1 MSINK
6 PNERLDDKPMIP
18 KEASIIAVVVTYNP
32 SFEVLSR
39 LLVSTSSQVGRLFI
53 VDNGSQCADGVKQL
67 VSTILNADF
76 TGLPQ
81 NFGIA
86 YAQNV
91 GIRLAYEHNAEYVLT
106 LDQDSV
112 PEPGMVKKLSAVFD
126 QVQGSERIA
135 AVGPL
140 LLDESTSLALPFF
153 SYRNGRKQRITPTVG
168 GEILNVECLV
178 SSGTLL
184 AMRAIVEVGLLREE
198 LFISYV
204 DVEWCLRARSHGFQV
219 LGCCAAT
226 MTHNLGERRLKIGR
240 YLIPL
245 HSPLRHYY
253 VFRSGVYM
261 QRLSH
266 VSTTW
271 KRADRRQ
278 LARSFILFGFIG
290 LPKFEEITSMF
301 RGLKDGLLMSIQAV
315 VRLQTT
321 DSYREGMATSAADP
335 QDNQPSPMLK

>member
-1 MSINK
+1 MVRTFSNA
-6 PNERLDDKPMIP
+6 E
-18 KEASIIAVVVTYNP
+18 
-32 SFEVLSR
+32 F
-39 LLVSTSSQVGRLFI
+39 TSL
-53 VDNGSQCADGVKQL
+53 QL
-67 VSTILNADF
+67 NM
-76 TGLPQ
+76 
-81 NFGIA
+81 GIA

-91 GIRLAYEHNAEYVLT
+91 GIGIAHTHRVDYVLT

-112 PEPGMVKKLSAVFD
+112 PGPAMVEKISAVFN
-126 QVQGSERIA
+126 QANGSERIA

-140 LLDESTSLALPFF
+140 LLDESTQLALPFF
-153 SYRNGRKQRITPTVG
+153 SFRTGRKQRITPSVG
-168 GEILNVECLV
+168 GDILNVECLV

-184 AMRAIVEVGLLREE
+184 NMGAIAEVGLMREE

-253 VFRSGVYM
+253 VFRSGIYM
-261 QRLSH
+261 QRLSY
-266 VSTTW
+266 VSAAW

-278 LARSFILFGFIG
+278 LARSFILFSFVG
-290 LPKFEEITSMF
+290 LPKLQEFTSMC
-301 RGLKDGLLMSIQAV
+301 RGLKDGLLMNMQALMH
-315 VRLQTT
+315 LQTSET
-321 DSYREGMATSAADP
+321 YREGMTSSIADY
-335 QDNQPSPMLK
+335 QDDHRSTKSK

>member
-1 MSINK
+1 MNIEDRKLQEQDAKSVD
-6 PNERLDDKPMIP
+6 ETRR
-18 KEASIIAVVVTYNP
+18 IIAVVVTYNP
-32 SFEVLSR
+32 CLEKVCA
-39 LLVSTSSQVGRLFI
+39 LLDAVFTQVFKVI
-53 VDNGSQCADGVKQL
+53 VVDNGSHEVEKIRCL
-67 VSTILNADF
+67 VNQFSDAEFI
-76 TGLPQ
+76 GLPS
-81 NFGIA
+81 NMGIA

-91 GIRLAYEHNAEYVLT
+91 GIRLTYERKADYVLT
-106 LDQDSV
+106 LDQDSL
-112 PEPGMVKKLSAVFD
+112 PEPGMVKKLYAVFD

-168 GEILNVECLV
+168 SEILNVECLV

-184 AMRAIVEVGLLREE
+184 AMGAIVEVGLMREE

-253 VFRSGVYM
+253 VFRSGIYM

-278 LARSFILFGFIG
+278 LARSFILFSIVG
-290 LPKFEEITSMF
+290 LPKFQEITSMF
-301 RGLKDGLLMSIQAV
+301 RGLKDGLLMSIQAA

-321 DSYREGMATSAADP
+321 EQYREGMATFAADP
-335 QDNQPSPMLK
+335 QGNQTSPMFK

>member
-1 MSINK
+1 MHNHYESPSLEKVANV
-6 PNERLDDKPMIP
+6 
-18 KEASIIAVVVTYNP
+18 AAVVVTYNP
-32 SFEVLSR
+32 SIEMLLR
-39 LLVSTSSQVGRLFI
+39 LLKATSTQVGRILV
-53 VDNGSQCADGVKQL
+53 VDNGSDDAERVVRM
-67 VSTILNADF
+67 VSTISNAEF
-76 TGLPQ
+76 TGLRK
-81 NFGIA
+81 NMGIA

-91 GIRLAYEHNAEYVLT
+91 GILIAYRYGVDFVLT

-112 PEPGMVKKLSAVFD
+112 PDHDMVKKLFAVFN
-126 QVQGSERIA
+126 QLQGSERIA

-140 LLDESTSLALPFF
+140 LLDESTQLPLPFF
-153 SYRNGRKQRITPTVG
+153 SYRNGRKERTIPTAG
-168 GEILNVECLV
+168 SEILNVECLV

-184 AMRAIVEVGLLREE
+184 SMSAIVEVGLMREE

-253 VFRSGVYM
+253 VFRSGIYM
-261 QRLSH
+261 QRLSNISA
-266 VSTTW
+266 VW

-278 LARSFILFGFIG
+278 LARSFVLFGIVG
-290 LPKFEEITSMF
+290 LPKIQEFTAMC
-301 RGLKDGLLMSIQAV
+301 RGLKDGLSMSIQPAM
-315 VRLQTT
+315 RLQTT
-321 DSYREGMATSAADP
+321 KSYREGVMSSPADD
-335 QDNQPSPMLK
+335 QSIQSSPMSK